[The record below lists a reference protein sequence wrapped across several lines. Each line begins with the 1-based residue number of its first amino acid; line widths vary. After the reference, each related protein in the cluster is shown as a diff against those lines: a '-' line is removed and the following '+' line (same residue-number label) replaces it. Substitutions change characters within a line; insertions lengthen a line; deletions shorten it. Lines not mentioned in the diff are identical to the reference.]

1 MILFAKGMETAS
13 VKSDCKGLQKDV
25 SIWSGEENDTALK
38 LLVKLF
44 CCFMHGPAPISL

>member
-1 MILFAKGMETAS
+1 MIPFAEGMETLS

-25 SIWSGEENDTALK
+25 SIWFCEENDTVLK

-44 CCFMHGPAPISL
+44 HCFMHGPAPVSL